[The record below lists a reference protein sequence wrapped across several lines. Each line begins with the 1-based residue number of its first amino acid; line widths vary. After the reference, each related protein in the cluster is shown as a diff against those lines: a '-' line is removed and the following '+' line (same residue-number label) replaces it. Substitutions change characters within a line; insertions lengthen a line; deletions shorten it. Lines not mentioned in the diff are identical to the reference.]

1 MDSKVMDLENFI
13 KRVISLKNRTITDEI
28 FLLIQH
34 DRDLMQNYL
43 RLVENEGLNQVN
55 RQIGKAVKKAYR
67 LNDDEIRED
76 NPHSTL
82 IRSHQI
88 FK

>member
-13 KRVISLKNRTITDEI
+13 KRVISLKNRPITDEI

>member
-1 MDSKVMDLENFI
+1 
-13 KRVISLKNRTITDEI
+13 
-28 FLLIQH
+28 
-34 DRDLMQNYL
+34 MQNYL

-76 NPHSTL
+76 DPHSTL
-82 IRSHQI
+82 ILSHQI

>member
-76 NPHSTL
+76 DPHSTL

>member
-55 RQIGKAVKKAYR
+55 RQSGKAVKKAYR

-76 NPHSTL
+76 DPHSTL

>member
-1 MDSKVMDLENFI
+1 MDLENFI

-82 IRSHQI
+82 NRSHQI

>member
-34 DRDLMQNYL
+34 DRDLMQNNL

-76 NPHSTL
+76 DPHSTL

>member
-1 MDSKVMDLENFI
+1 MELIEPTFTDSA
-13 KRVISLKNRTITDEI
+13 R
-28 FLLIQH
+28 
-34 DRDLMQNYL
+34 RDLMQNYL

-76 NPHSTL
+76 DPHSTL

>member
-55 RQIGKAVKKAYR
+55 RQIGKAVKKAYQ

-76 NPHSTL
+76 DPHSTL

>member
-82 IRSHQI
+82 IRYHQI

>member
-1 MDSKVMDLENFI
+1 MDLENFI

-76 NPHSTL
+76 DPHSTL

>member
-1 MDSKVMDLENFI
+1 MDSKVMDLENF
-13 KRVISLKNRTITDEI
+13 ISLKNRTITDEI

-76 NPHSTL
+76 DPHSTL

>member
-55 RQIGKAVKKAYR
+55 RQIGKVVKKAYR

-76 NPHSTL
+76 DPHSTL

>member
-34 DRDLMQNYL
+34 DRYLMQNYL

-76 NPHSTL
+76 DPHSTL

>member
-13 KRVISLKNRTITDEI
+13 KRVLSQKNRTITDEI

-76 NPHSTL
+76 APHSTL
-82 IRSHQI
+82 LRSHQI

>member
-1 MDSKVMDLENFI
+1 MDLENFI

>member
-55 RQIGKAVKKAYR
+55 RQIGEAVKKAYR

-76 NPHSTL
+76 DPHSTL

>member
-1 MDSKVMDLENFI
+1 MDLENFI

-55 RQIGKAVKKAYR
+55 RQIGEAVKKAYR

-76 NPHSTL
+76 DPHSTL

>member
-55 RQIGKAVKKAYR
+55 RQIGKAVK
-67 LNDDEIRED
+67 
-76 NPHSTL
+76 
-82 IRSHQI
+82 
-88 FK
+88 